1 MYTPILENI
10 DVLRLIFHKLD
21 FATVS
26 AIAPVCKTFAT
37 LSQEVYKNKL
47 NEDIIYPARCS
58 YKNFHSS
65 VIQVMLINNQGGDMY
80 SVLESFET
88 FITSFIQHNYW
99 ILFLYDLDFMEKFFF
114 FVSNLNHISE
124 KYKDGIFFNT
134 YAPNSA
140 ERKRMYYKLQH
151 IYDILDDYFF
161 VEYPD
166 LYKKQDLLIM
176 AQFKKLK
183 KRHLMKRHALIK
195 ALRRPENEVYYINF
209 IEKQ

>member
-1 MYTPILENI
+1 MFSPILENI
-10 DVLRLIFHKLD
+10 DVLRLIFQKLD

-47 NEDIIYPARCS
+47 NEDIIYPARSS
-58 YKNFHSS
+58 YENFHKS
-65 VIQVMLINNQGGDMY
+65 VIQDIINNQDGNMY
-80 SVLESFET
+80 SVLEIFET
-88 FITSFIQHNYW
+88 FITSFIQYNYW
-99 ILFLYDLDFMEKFFF
+99 ILFLYDLEFMEKFFL

-140 ERKRMYYKLQH
+140 ERKRLYFKLQH

-166 LYKKQDLLIM
+166 LYKRQDLLIM

-183 KRHLMKRHALIK
+183 KRHFMKRHSLIK

-209 IEKQ
+209 NEKQ